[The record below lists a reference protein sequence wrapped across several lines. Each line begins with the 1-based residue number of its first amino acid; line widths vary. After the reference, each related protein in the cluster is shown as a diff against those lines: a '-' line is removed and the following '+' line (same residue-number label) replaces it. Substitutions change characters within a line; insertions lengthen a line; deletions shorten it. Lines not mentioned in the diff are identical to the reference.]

1 MTANP
6 AIDKTTNRRR
16 FLAATGPLAAGA
28 ALVAGR
34 ASAQANQPPCVP
46 PRTADVV
53 YEPTPLGVVD
63 TLLTAARAGEK
74 DVVYDLGCGDGRFLV
89 EAARRGAIGVGFD
102 LNYNLLEWAT
112 ANALAE
118 RVNSRVSFEGRDLFT
133 VNMSPASVVTLY
145 LLPEL
150 NLKLRPKLWK
160 ELAVGSRV
168 VSNAFDM
175 GDWAP
180 DRAFEVPTRYR
191 RAFLWTIKPE
201 HKKA

>member
-1 MTANP
+1 MQRREFFTA
-6 AIDKTTNRRR
+6 T
-16 FLAATGPLAAGA
+16 LPLAAAGA
-28 ALVAGR
+28 MLAAGR
-34 ASAQANQPPCVP
+34 ASAQQPCIP
-46 PRTADVV
+46 PRIPDVV
-53 YEPTPLGVVD
+53 YEPTPLGVID
-63 TLLTAARAGEK
+63 TLITAARVGPK

-89 EAARRGAIGVGFD
+89 AAARRGATGVGFD
-102 LNYNLLEWAT
+102 LNHNLVEWAA

-118 RVNSRVSFEGRDLFT
+118 RVEARVKFELRDLFT
-133 VNMSPASVVTLY
+133 VDMSPASVVTLY

-160 ELAVGSRV
+160 ELEVGTRV

-180 DRAFEVPTRYR
+180 DRTFVVPTRYH

-201 HKKA
+201 HKRA

>member
-1 MTANP
+1 MHTLAS
-6 AIDKTTNRRR
+6 RRK
-16 FLAATGPLAAGA
+16 FIAASAPLATGAL
-28 ALVAGR
+28 LVAGR
-34 ASAQANQPPCVP
+34 AAAQANQPPCVP

-63 TLLTAARAGEK
+63 TLVAAANVSEK

-89 EAARRGAIGVGFD
+89 AAARRGAMGAGFD

-118 RVNSRVSFEGRDLFT
+118 RVDARVRFEGRDLFT
-133 VNMSPASVVTLY
+133 VNMAPASVVTLY

-150 NLKLRPKLWK
+150 NLKLRPKLWR

-180 DRAFEVPTRYR
+180 DRTFEVPTRYR

-201 HKKA
+201 HKKAA

>member
-1 MTANP
+1 M
-6 AIDKTTNRRR
+6 ITNAQLTRRR
-16 FLAATGPLAAGA
+16 FFAAAAPVVAVA
-28 ALVAGR
+28 AVTVGNA
-34 ASAQANQPPCVP
+34 AAQANQAPCVP

-63 TLLTAARAGEK
+63 TLVSAANVGDQ

-89 EAARRGAIGVGFD
+89 AAARRGAIGVGFD
-102 LNYNLLEWAT
+102 LNFNLVEWAA

-118 RVNSRVSFEGRDLFT
+118 RVNARVSFEVRDLFT

-150 NLKLRPKLWK
+150 NLKLRPKLWR
-160 ELAVGSRV
+160 EPTASSRV

-180 DRAFEVPTRYR
+180 DRTFEVPTRFR

-201 HKKA
+201 HKRA

>member
-1 MTANP
+1 M
-6 AIDKTTNRRR
+6 NRRH
-16 FLAATGPLAAGA
+16 FLGTSLPAAAGA
-28 ALVAGR
+28 ALTLREA
-34 ASAQANQPPCVP
+34 AAQTPQGAPCVP

-63 TLLTAARAGEK
+63 TLVEAAAVRPGDK
-74 DVVYDLGCGDGRFLV
+74 VYDLGCGDGRFLV
-89 EAARRGAIGVGFD
+89 AAARRGATGTGFD
-102 LNYNLLEWAT
+102 LNMNLVEWAN

-118 RVNSRVSFEGRDLFT
+118 RVDDRVKFEVRDLFT
-133 VNMSPASVVTLY
+133 ADMSAATVVTLY
-145 LLPEL
+145 LLPAL

-180 DRAFEVPTRYR
+180 DRTFEVPTRYR

-201 HKKA
+201 HKRS

>member
-1 MTANP
+1 MQRRKFLTA
-6 AIDKTTNRRR
+6 T
-16 FLAATGPLAAGA
+16 LPLAAVGA
-28 ALVAGR
+28 ALAAGR
-34 ASAQANQPPCVP
+34 VSAQPSQQPCVP

-53 YEPTPLGVVD
+53 YEPTPLAVVD
-63 TLLTAARAGEK
+63 TLITAANAGPK

-89 EAARRGAIGVGFD
+89 AAARRGATGVGFD
-102 LNYNLLEWAT
+102 LNQNLVEWAA

-118 RVNSRVSFEGRDLFT
+118 RVEARVHFELRDLFT
-133 VNMSPASVVTLY
+133 VDLRPASVITLY

-150 NLKLRPKLWK
+150 NLKLRAKLWK
-160 ELAVGSRV
+160 ELQVGARV

-180 DRAFEVPTRYR
+180 DRTFEVPTRFR

-201 HKKA
+201 HKRT